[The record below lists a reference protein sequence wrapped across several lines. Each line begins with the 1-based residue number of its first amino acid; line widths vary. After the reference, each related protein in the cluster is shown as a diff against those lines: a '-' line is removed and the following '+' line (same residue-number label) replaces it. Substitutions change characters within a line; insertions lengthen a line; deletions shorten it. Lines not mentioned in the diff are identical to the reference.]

1 VRTWHRR
8 GSLAAVAV
16 AATLGVA
23 HRRSRHRDDRHRR
36 AIAALDATDDH
47 EEIVRRLGAD
57 EFPWDTETAL
67 SLALFRTFAVPSISR
82 ILASTGEF
90 TGRARKRY
98 DDTELLLAEIGEH
111 GYGSERGRTAIRRI
125 NRMHAAYP
133 IRDEDLTYVLSTFA
147 LEPDRFNARYGWRRS
162 TAHERAATYR
172 YWRELGARL
181 GVGDLPA
188 TLEGFDRWN
197 RAFEAAGFRYDPANR
212 EVADATLTM
221 YLRDVYRVPRWALPA
236 GRVVAFA
243 LLDGPVLDAL
253 GYGHPPRWVR
263 VVVDRALRA
272 RAMALRWLVPPRRRP
287 VRLTDRPR
295 ATYPLGYRVEELGTF
310 PSGGPVEGPTS
321 RPGACPRPAG
331 TAVAGA
337 GSRGEPTLP

>member
-1 VRTWHRR
+1 VRTWP
-8 GSLAAVAV
+8 GWGTVAAVCAAV
-16 AATLGVA
+16 GVA
-23 HRRSRHRDDRHRR
+23 HLRSRHRDDRHRR
-36 AIAALDATDDH
+36 AIAALDAADDH
-47 EEIVRRLGAD
+47 EEIVRQLGAY

-111 GYGSERGRTAIRRI
+111 GYGSDRGRTAIRRI

-133 IRDEDLTYVLSTFA
+133 IRDEDLTYVLSTFV

-162 TAHERAATYR
+162 TPHERAATYR
-172 YWRELGARL
+172 YWCELGARL
-181 GVGDLPA
+181 GVGELPA
-188 TLEGFDRWN
+188 TMDGFDRWN
-197 RAFEAAGFRYDPANR
+197 RAFEAAEFAFDPANR
-212 EVADATLTM
+212 QVADATLTM

-236 GRVVAFA
+236 GRVVALT
-243 LLDGPVLDAL
+243 LLDEPVLDAL
-253 GYGHPPRWVR
+253 GYDHPPRWVGA
-263 VVVDRALRA
+263 VVDGALRA
-272 RAMALRWLVPPRRRP
+272 RAVALRWLLPPRRRP

-295 ATYPLGYRVEELGTF
+295 ATYPLGYRLDELGTF
-310 PSGGPVEGPTS
+310 PATGAVSGPAS
-321 RPGACPRPAG
+321 RPGACPHAAPSA
-331 TAVAGA
+331 AAGA